1 MRRRSIAVLCLAT
14 LLFAVALPL
23 TAVLAYL
30 PEECAVLDAAL
41 PDSDS
46 HALALPSA
54 SAPVLRELA
63 SSRHLARASLPSR
76 F

>member
-1 MRRRSIAVLCLAT
+1 MRRRSIAVFCLAT
-14 LLFAVALPL
+14 LLFVVAIPL

-30 PEECAVLDAAL
+30 PEEWGVVFAAM

-46 HALALPSA
+46 CVLALESIPEPA
-54 SAPVLRELA
+54 LRVLA
-63 SSRHLARASLPSR
+63 SSRHLARAALPSR

>member
-1 MRRRSIAVLCLAT
+1 MGRRSIAVLCLAT
-14 LLFAVALPL
+14 LLFAVAIPV

-30 PEECAVLDAAL
+30 PEEWGVLDAAR

-46 HALALPSA
+46 RALALQST
-54 SAPVLRELA
+54 SAPVLRVLA
-63 SSRHLARASLPSR
+63 SSRHLARAALPSH